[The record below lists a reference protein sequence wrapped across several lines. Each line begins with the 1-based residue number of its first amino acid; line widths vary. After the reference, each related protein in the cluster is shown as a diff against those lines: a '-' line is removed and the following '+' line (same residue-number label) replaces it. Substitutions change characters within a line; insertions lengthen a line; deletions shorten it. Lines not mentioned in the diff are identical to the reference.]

1 MEGRALAGTPGSP
14 PLCERTRARG
24 QDGNAAVRSNPRRP
38 IRAPVRRASGAPC
51 GRAPAGS
58 RSEEGPCRECRHNM
72 PTSQPQA
79 RLAYLDRPMPMTA
92 TQLRAALKRL
102 GLSQVAAA
110 ARLGVAPRTMR
121 YWVAGERRI
130 PGPGAILLRAS

>member
-1 MEGRALAGTPGSP
+1 M
-14 PLCERTRARG
+14 
-24 QDGNAAVRSNPRRP
+24 P
-38 IRAPVRRASGAPC
+38 ICQATASC
-51 GRAPAGS
+51 
-58 RSEEGPCRECRHNM
+58 
-72 PTSQPQA
+72 
-79 RLAYLDRPMPMTA
+79 AYLACGMPMTA

-130 PGPGAILLRAS
+130 PEPVAILLRAWIKEGAQH

>member
-1 MEGRALAGTPGSP
+1 
-14 PLCERTRARG
+14 
-24 QDGNAAVRSNPRRP
+24 
-38 IRAPVRRASGAPC
+38 
-51 GRAPAGS
+51 
-58 RSEEGPCRECRHNM
+58 
-72 PTSQPQA
+72 
-79 RLAYLDRPMPMTA
+79 MPMTA

-130 PGPGAILLRAS
+130 PEPVAILLRTWIRGKRHP

>member
-1 MEGRALAGTPGSP
+1 
-14 PLCERTRARG
+14 
-24 QDGNAAVRSNPRRP
+24 
-38 IRAPVRRASGAPC
+38 
-51 GRAPAGS
+51 
-58 RSEEGPCRECRHNM
+58 M
-72 PTSQPQA
+72 PTCQPQA
-79 RLAYLDRPMPMTA
+79 RRAYLDRPMPMTA

-130 PGPGAILLRAS
+130 PEPVSILLRTWIREKQRP